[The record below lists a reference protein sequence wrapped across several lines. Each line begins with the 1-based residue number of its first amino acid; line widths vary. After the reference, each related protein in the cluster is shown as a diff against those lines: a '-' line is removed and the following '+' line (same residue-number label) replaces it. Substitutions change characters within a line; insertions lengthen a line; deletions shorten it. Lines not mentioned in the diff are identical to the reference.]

1 MNRCRRKPDSRSQ
14 RRAGRDDRGGPPDVI
29 IAEDAPPCDHFLTRT
44 RVFLN
49 QQGLAPE
56 LVVPWLNEHG
66 GYCVCEV
73 PGNVHDEVGDLIGW
87 HLGEEY

>member
-1 MNRCRRKPDSRSQ
+1 M
-14 RRAGRDDRGGPPDVI
+14 
-29 IAEDAPPCDHFLTRT
+29 
-44 RVFLN
+44 FLN

-73 PGNVHDEVGDLIGW
+73 LGNVRDEVGDLIGW

>member
-1 MNRCRRKPDSRSQ
+1 
-14 RRAGRDDRGGPPDVI
+14 
-29 IAEDAPPCDHFLTRT
+29 
-44 RVFLN
+44 VFLN